1 MAISQIVTNSIASG
15 QTITSPTLVN
25 PTISGTVTNASGTA
39 PLFRVY
45 PSAAQAIN
53 NGATVTIQNNTKVY
67 DLGGCFNNTGST
79 VTLNGISAPAYSFTP
94 NVAGYYWV
102 SGIVFL
108 GTVSG
113 GSVQTNILVNGGTV
127 VTASATTNVN
137 GVGPQASLLT
147 YLNGTGDYVQLA
159 GYNATGTNLN
169 TLANRS
175 DLNIFEGFFV
185 RSA

>member
-1 MAISQIVTNSIASG
+1 MAISQVVTNSIASG

-25 PTISGTVTNASGTA
+25 PTISGTVTNAAGTA

-45 PSAAQAIN
+45 PSASQAIN
-53 NGATVTIQNNTKVY
+53 NGATVLIQNNTEVY
-67 DLGGCFNNTGST
+67 DVGGCFNNTGST

-94 NVAGYYWV
+94 NVAGYYWI

-108 GTVSG
+108 GASS
-113 GSVQTNILVNGGTV
+113 GSVQTNIYVNGGTV
-127 VTASATTNVN
+127 ICASSTTNAN
-137 GVGPQASLLT
+137 GVGPQVGLIT

-159 GYNATGTNLN
+159 GYNATGSNLN

-175 DLNIFEGFFV
+175 DLNIFEGFFI